1 MIGKGDR
8 WLHTANY
15 MNMNE
20 HRLGILDG
28 RGYRVMLEM
37 AKTSGRIRLYQI
49 RNREWGRE
57 WTASP
62 VATSISV
69 IRREHLKRP

>member
-1 MIGKGDR
+1 MIGEQDR

-37 AKTSGRIRLYQI
+37 PKTSGRIRFYQI
-49 RNREWGRE
+49 RNREWGTGTRMDGF
-57 WTASP
+57 TGCNSNIGDTSGAS
-62 VATSISV
+62 
-69 IRREHLKRP
+69 